1 MSQAEQRSFSFDP
14 VANHYDAT
22 RGYPQE
28 VSRKLAEALDQTVGG
43 DAQTRF
49 LEVGVGTGRI
59 AIPLAALG
67 CQYTGIDISE
77 KMLGRLCGKL
87 LTDDWQEWSLPWGS
101 LPDEDKA
108 RKLEV
113 WRFTRPEKRASLR
126 LLIADMTEMPFHN
139 ASFDVV
145 VAVHVFHLVPVWQQ
159 ALREVL
165 RVLRPG
171 GMLLRVID
179 QDWDAPW
186 QPGLRDIRSQWHQ
199 IVEELGGSTK
209 YPGATDEEVTDWLEQ
224 EGLKSE
230 QWPVISWQQSVTP
243 RAIFEEIAQRIWT
256 RPRLVPD
263 NIFSASI
270 ERLRKWVDEH
280 YGAALDEA
288 SLQERRIL
296 ISKTSV

>member
-1 MSQAEQRSFSFDP
+1 RSISFKRGPDRYPSGIQGSGGTGHHQSGVGLKSIGLLATWRIHRMSQAEQRSFSFDP

-49 LEVGVGTGRI
+49 VEVGVGTGRI

-113 WRFTRPEKRASLR
+113 WRFTRPEKRASL
-126 LLIADMTEMPFHN
+126 
-139 ASFDVV
+139 
-145 VAVHVFHLVPVWQQ
+145 
-159 ALREVL
+159 
-165 RVLRPG
+165 
-171 GMLLRVID
+171 
-179 QDWDAPW
+179 
-186 QPGLRDIRSQWHQ
+186 
-199 IVEELGGSTK
+199 
-209 YPGATDEEVTDWLEQ
+209 
-224 EGLKSE
+224 
-230 QWPVISWQQSVTP
+230 
-243 RAIFEEIAQRIWT
+243 
-256 RPRLVPD
+256 
-263 NIFSASI
+263 
-270 ERLRKWVDEH
+270 
-280 YGAALDEA
+280 
-288 SLQERRIL
+288 
-296 ISKTSV
+296 